1 MSAPDGRDSE
11 QLLGRARQGDGRA
24 LGELLDGYRN
34 YLKLLARLEVDGR
47 LQSKVDPSDLVQEA
61 FVEVHRSFGQFRG
74 TSQAELLAW
83 LRRILVSRLVA
94 AARRFL
100 HAQARDVRLERQ
112 LEDELD
118 RSAQIA
124 SALAKDESTPS
135 EKTVRHEQ
143 AVLVSD
149 ALEQLADG
157 ERDVIVL
164 HELEGLSFPEVA
176 WRIGQSL
183 AVTQGLWIRGLANLK
198 RQLGGEGHG
207 AV

>member
-118 RSAQIA
+118 RSARIA

-164 HELEGLSFPEVA
+164 HEFQGLSFPEVA
-176 WRIGQSL
+176 WRVGQSL
-183 AVTQGLWIRGLANLK
+183 AVT
-198 RQLGGEGHG
+198 
-207 AV
+207 